1 MGSFFFRNLDLLLSE
16 EAETEKQQKSKSFGT
31 SKLKGRKNSPSSL
44 SAVKN
49 QLKRHNSVG

>member
-16 EAETEKQQKSKSFGT
+16 EAETEKQQKSKLFGT